1 MLFFSSDISAR
12 TSSHTLLRYIA
23 VTHLFSEGLSADL
36 KLLNKIADPQTS
48 DKDRIEAAFQISL
61 CAKYAPSIGGMH
73 DRVTNIPTAIAELL
87 AIDGHLKIQ
96 VSPGAA
102 STSLGSAQTL
112 RSAYIRWA
120 VSPLRRFL
128 QIPEVFMSTQRWD
141 ELPYNRVP
149 SLCMQRNKKIFYK
162 HDEERFSK

>member
-1 MLFFSSDISAR
+1 
-12 TSSHTLLRYIA
+12 
-23 VTHLFSEGLSADL
+23 LFSEGLAADIE
-36 KLLNKIADPQTS
+36 LLNKIANPQTS

-87 AIDGHLKIQ
+87 AIDSHLKIQ
-96 VSPGAA
+96 ADAGAA
-102 STSLGSAQTL
+102 SASLEKAQTL
-112 RSAYIRWA
+112 RSAYTRWA

-128 QIPEVFMSTQRWD
+128 QIPEIFMSTRRWG

-149 SLCMQRNKKIFYK
+149 SLCMQRSKKIFHK